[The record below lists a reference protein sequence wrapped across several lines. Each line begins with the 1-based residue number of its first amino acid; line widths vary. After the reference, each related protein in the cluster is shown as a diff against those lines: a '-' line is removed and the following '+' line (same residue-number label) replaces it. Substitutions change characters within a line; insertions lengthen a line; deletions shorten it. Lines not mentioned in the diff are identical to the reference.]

1 MMNVCRDI
9 ITDYEELVAKADRKF
24 QDMEKGYGDRIKCE
38 IKCSDC
44 CRSVFGLF
52 LIESVYL
59 NLEFGRLDRKK
70 RREILQR
77 VDKAQRELLEIEKR
91 LQDGDQ
97 DNQALSMA
105 RERVRCP
112 LLDEGGK
119 CALYSVRPLTCR
131 VYGIPTL
138 ISGKVRACWKAGFQE
153 GREYPVYDLDG
164 AYREL
169 YQLSKKMLVRL
180 GRKELDRASLLV
192 PVSGSI
198 KTPVEELLNPL

>member
-1 MMNVCRDI
+1 MMDIYRDI
-9 ITDYEELVAKADRKF
+9 FRDYEELVAGADKKF
-24 QDMEKGYGDRIKCE
+24 RDMEKGFGDRIKCE

-44 CRSVFGLF
+44 CRSVFGIF

-59 NLEFGRLDRKK
+59 NLEFKRLDRRN
-70 RREILQR
+70 RREILLR

-91 LQDGDQ
+91 LQDGGQ

-119 CALYSVRPLTCR
+119 CVLYSARPLTCR

-153 GREYPVYDLDG
+153 GREHPVYDLDG
-164 AYREL
+164 AYRSL
-169 YQLSKKMLVRL
+169 YELSKKMLVRL

-192 PVSGSI
+192 SVSSSI
-198 KTPVEELLNPL
+198 KTPVEELLKPI